1 MAPIYYLLVFFS
13 WIATYK
19 MIRHSYHSIQRY
31 GASHGVCR
39 RTTRY
44 AQAVAVFGLM
54 VAGTSTTYALNLV
67 YTIHLLAVSG
77 AH

>member
-19 MIRHSYHSIQRY
+19 MIRESYQAIKDY
-31 GASHGVCR
+31 G
-39 RTTRY
+39 RTQGIPLRKTRY
-44 AQAVAVFGLM
+44 AQALAVFGLM
-54 VAGTSTTYALNLV
+54 IAGTSTTYALNMV
-67 YTIHLLAVSG
+67 YSIHLLVMSG

>member
-19 MIRHSYHSIQRY
+19 MIRESYQAIKQY
-31 GASHGVCR
+31 GETRGIPLR
-39 RTTRY
+39 KTRY
-44 AQAVAVFGLM
+44 AQALAVFGLM
-54 VAGTSTTYALNLV
+54 IAGTSTTYALNMV
-67 YTIHLLAVSG
+67 YSIHLLVMSG